1 MKEVKE
7 KSRDGNDDSEGDDVC
22 ERNIQWVKYLG
33 FRIRKKSMEKENSEE
48 DERK

>member
-1 MKEVKE
+1 MIEVKE
-7 KSRDGNDDSEGDDVC
+7 KSRDDNDSEGDDDVC
-22 ERNIQWVKYLG
+22 DRNIQWVKYLG

>member
-1 MKEVKE
+1 MRE
-7 KSRDGNDDSEGDDVC
+7 KSHDGNDDREGDEDVYD
-22 ERNIQWVKYLG
+22 RNIQWVKYLG